1 MLFIKD
7 ICRVTGLNSSAVRY
21 YDNQGLLGKVQ
32 RRSNN
37 YRVFD
42 GRDVE
47 KLLFIKKARSLGFEL
62 EEIKKI
68 LELKDSGI
76 PPCNYVSHK
85 IQEKIS
91 FIKAEILRLETEKD
105 KLEKHLSDAKKITGC
120 KGAICHYIE
129 GIDIQETIKYLNT
142 KDINNP

>member
-7 ICRVTGLNSSAVRY
+7 VCRITGLNSSAIRY
-21 YDNQGLLGKVQ
+21 YDGQGLLGEVE
-32 RRSNN
+32 RRNNN

-42 GRDVE
+42 KKDIE

-68 LELKDSGI
+68 LMLKDNGI
-76 PPCNYVSHK
+76 APCNYVSHK

-91 FIKAEILRLETEKD
+91 FIKAEIRRLEKEKNN
-105 KLEKHLSDAKKITGC
+105 LEKHLLSAKKVSGC
-120 KGAICHYIE
+120 KGNICHYIE
-129 GIDIQETIKYLNT
+129 GTEEEQEVELRNVY
-142 KDINNP
+142 